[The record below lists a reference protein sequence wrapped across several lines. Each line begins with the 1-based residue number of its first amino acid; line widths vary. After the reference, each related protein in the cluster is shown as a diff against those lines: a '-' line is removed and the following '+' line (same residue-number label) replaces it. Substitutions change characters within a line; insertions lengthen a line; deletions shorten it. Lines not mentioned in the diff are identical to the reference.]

1 MESFCASPFF
11 AVCMYPVKLTE
22 HEKRRHYSLIVG
34 FQVEMNFTFTDLLVS
49 ENWHAYLFM

>member
-1 MESFCASPFF
+1 MESFCASPFS